1 MDILEDKVI
10 CQLIQSLKV
19 RLRKKTISSREQP
32 FLSAPRL
39 IFVCG
44 KEWVDNEE
52 TIRNYTIRTLRKCRI
67 ANHYGTQNEA
77 VLCIIAEK
85 LYVQDLSED
94 IFSFEKMLA
103 EISDRIIIVA
113 ESPGT
118 FCELGAFVM
127 DEDCRRKTMVINED
141 NADYENSFITKGPI
155 KKLESLNESSII
167 RHNGPERI
175 KNSHEY
181 NFKVQEIAKAPLT
194 IAINDNAGSVEL
206 KSLIYELANIVELFQ
221 PVEYFEI
228 ETLYKRLKDF
238 EGYTIKNTADHKIRS
253 IRQVLSLMEKMD
265 MLLRQDGYYILNK
278 NISCYNVM
286 FRISRKEFNDFR
298 IMYLNRLNK
307 CRKSRVNVL

>member
-1 MDILEDKVI
+1 MKRCWQKSVI
-10 CQLIQSLKV
+10 V
-19 RLRKKTISSREQP
+19 
-32 FLSAPRL
+32 LS
-39 IFVCG
+39 
-44 KEWVDNEE
+44 
-52 TIRNYTIRTLRKCRI
+52 
-67 ANHYGTQNEA
+67 
-77 VLCIIAEK
+77 
-85 LYVQDLSED
+85 
-94 IFSFEKMLA
+94 
-103 EISDRIIIVA
+103 
-113 ESPGT
+113 

-167 RHNGPERI
+167 RHNGLERI

-194 IAINDNAGSVEL
+194 IAINDNAGAVEL

-307 CRKSRVNVL
+307 CQKSRVDVL

>member
-167 RHNGPERI
+167 RHN
-175 KNSHEY
+175 
-181 NFKVQEIAKAPLT
+181 
-194 IAINDNAGSVEL
+194 AGAVEL

-307 CRKSRVNVL
+307 CQKSRVDVL

>member
-1 MDILEDKVI
+1 M
-10 CQLIQSLKV
+10 
-19 RLRKKTISSREQP
+19 
-32 FLSAPRL
+32 
-39 IFVCG
+39 
-44 KEWVDNEE
+44 
-52 TIRNYTIRTLRKCRI
+52 RKCRI

-167 RHNGPERI
+167 RHNGLERI

-307 CRKSRVNVL
+307 CQKSRVDVL

>member
-118 FCELGAFVM
+118 FCESM
-127 DEDCRRKTMVINED
+127 RTMQIMRIH
-141 NADYENSFITKGPI
+141 SLQKGQ
-155 KKLESLNESSII
+155 S
-167 RHNGPERI
+167 
-175 KNSHEY
+175 
-181 NFKVQEIAKAPLT
+181 
-194 IAINDNAGSVEL
+194 
-206 KSLIYELANIVELFQ
+206 
-221 PVEYFEI
+221 
-228 ETLYKRLKDF
+228 
-238 EGYTIKNTADHKIRS
+238 RS
-253 IRQVLSLMEKMD
+253 W
-265 MLLRQDGYYILNK
+265 NH
-278 NISCYNVM
+278 
-286 FRISRKEFNDFR
+286 
-298 IMYLNRLNK
+298 
-307 CRKSRVNVL
+307 

>member
-1 MDILEDKVI
+1 M
-10 CQLIQSLKV
+10 
-19 RLRKKTISSREQP
+19 
-32 FLSAPRL
+32 
-39 IFVCG
+39 
-44 KEWVDNEE
+44 
-52 TIRNYTIRTLRKCRI
+52 RKCRI

-167 RHNGPERI
+167 RHNGLERI

-194 IAINDNAGSVEL
+194 IAINVMQGSV
-206 KSLIYELANIVELFQ
+206 
-221 PVEYFEI
+221 
-228 ETLYKRLKDF
+228 D
-238 EGYTIKNTADHKIRS
+238 
-253 IRQVLSLMEKMD
+253 
-265 MLLRQDGYYILNK
+265 
-278 NISCYNVM
+278 
-286 FRISRKEFNDFR
+286 
-298 IMYLNRLNK
+298 
-307 CRKSRVNVL
+307 